1 MSPRALLPRGALCLL
16 LLSLLT
22 AGCTDEKIVFRE
34 PFNPPPD
41 AASGLLGYFT
51 TSDKQTTCG
60 NCHVGHQT
68 DWVTTR
74 HADAYATLANNPG
87 SQDFCYTCH
96 TVNETG
102 HELSAPSGWHT
113 VQDTAYHDVQC
124 ESCHGPGAD
133 HVEVPDAGNEPLAS
147 IAASTDATDGCA
159 ECHNGAHH
167 PFVDEWSQSKHA
179 TPQAEV
185 ISRPAAEAASCIPC
199 HTAQGAL
206 QAWGVNVEYVEKNA
220 AIPDHEGI
228 TCAVCHDPHGSAGN
242 EGQLRFP
249 IDIPSEDQNLCVKC
263 HHKRAEPETE
273 AALVRGPHSPEGP
286 LLLGEG
292 AGWFPPGFEPQ
303 VTEILG
309 THGTTANPRLCATCH
324 VVNYEVTD
332 EETGDFQV
340 RVVGHRFEAIQCVDG
355 TGAPLPGG
363 TDCEV
368 TQRDFTNG
376 CTTSGCHGS
385 AEAARSAYTTAK
397 TRIEGLVSDV
407 QALLAQVPAGQL
419 NAGDGIFTVADGAN
433 FNAQLAAL
441 PGSPIHNPF
450 LIEQLLLAS
459 AAALEETYGLGGAPA
474 IDMRHID
481 QHRELR
487 VDGIGR

>member
-1 MSPRALLPRGALCLL
+1 M
-16 LLSLLT
+16 
-22 AGCTDEKIVFRE
+22 
-34 PFNPPPD
+34 
-41 AASGLLGYFT
+41 
-51 TSDKQTTCG
+51 
-60 NCHVGHQT
+60 
-68 DWVTTR
+68 
-74 HADAYATLANNPG
+74 
-87 SQDFCYTCH
+87 
-96 TVNETG
+96 
-102 HELSAPSGWHT
+102 
-113 VQDTAYHDVQC
+113 
-124 ESCHGPGAD
+124 
-133 HVEVPDAGNEPLAS
+133 
-147 IAASTDATDGCA
+147 
-159 ECHNGAHH
+159 
-167 PFVDEWSQSKHA
+167 
-179 TPQAEV
+179 
-185 ISRPAAEAASCIPC
+185 
-199 HTAQGAL
+199 
-206 QAWGVNVEYVEKNA
+206 
-220 AIPDHEGI
+220 
-228 TCAVCHDPHGSAGN
+228 
-242 EGQLRFP
+242 
-249 IDIPSEDQNLCVKC
+249 
-263 HHKRAEPETE
+263 
-273 AALVRGPHSPEGP
+273 
-286 LLLGEG
+286 
-292 AGWFPPGFEPQ
+292 
-303 VTEILG
+303 
-309 THGTTANPRLCATCH
+309 
-324 VVNYEVTD
+324 VNYEVTD